1 MKKTKRYKIFGWLAA
16 ILVLL
21 LLIVLGGSVYML
33 SFALTPGANDGR
45 VYAREYRVLFEHY
58 PETRPWVDSLRKAHA
73 LRDTFVVAAD
83 GDRHHALLVDAPRP
97 MGKTAVLV
105 HGYCDCAVTM
115 LSLGYVYHRVLGYN
129 LVVPDLHAS
138 GKSEGKAI
146 QMGWKDR
153 IDVLQWI
160 AMADSLYRAPG
171 RQAAIVVHGISMG
184 AATTMCVAGEQTPA
198 SVRGFVEDCGYTS
211 AWDEFAQQLN
221 DQFGLPEFPLLYT
234 TSALCKLRYGWS
246 FGEASPLEQVRKCR
260 KPMLFVHGTR
270 DTYVPYRMLQ
280 VLYDAKPGTNKSIEA
295 FPGAV
300 HAESYY
306 SDKRAYT
313 EMLRR
318 WLGTVM
324 GE

>member
-1 MKKTKRYKIFGWLAA
+1 MKNKKHSIVGWFVAL
-16 ILVLL
+16 LVLL
-21 LLIVLGGSVYML
+21 IIIVFGGSVYML
-33 SFALTPGANDGR
+33 SYALTPGKNDGR
-45 VYAREYRVLFEHY
+45 DYAREYRVLFEHY
-58 PETRPWVDSLRKAHA
+58 PETRPWVDSLRKARA
-73 LRDTFVVAAD
+73 LRDTFGVAAD

-97 MGKTAVLV
+97 TGKTAVLV

-146 QMGWKDR
+146 KMGWKDR

-160 AMADSLYRAPG
+160 AMADSLTAPPAVRLPSWYTASRWG
-171 RQAAIVVHGISMG
+171 QPRRCAWQAR
-184 AATTMCVAGEQTPA
+184 TDTA

-246 FGEASPLEQVRKCR
+246 SRRGIAPRASAQV
-260 KPMLFVHGTR
+260 PQALLFVHGSR